1 MKIQVNLLRM
11 ALAAILLFFSA
22 AAPAFAKP
30 TKKLEP
36 AKSVSALDCA
46 PGAPCTAKLP
56 VKVVVVT
63 LFEIGADTGDRPAEF
78 QFWKERR
85 KLDTKVAFPHSF
97 HDLWYNPDSQIL
109 GMVTGIGTAN
119 STAAIMALG
128 LDPRFDFSNT
138 YWLVAGIAGIDPEDA
153 PIGSAAWA
161 RYIVDGD
168 LAHEIDEREI
178 PKSWSTG
185 YFPRGGKFPYD
196 PAGLLRKS
204 GEGNVF
210 EANVKLRDWA
220 FELTKDVKIPN
231 PPELDET
238 RKHFAA
244 FANAQKPPFVLKGDT
259 LSASTFWH
267 GKRLNDWANKWVKY
281 WSRDQGEFVTSAME
295 DTGVMQS
302 LTYLSKADKVD
313 LNRVMILRAGSNYTM
328 QPKEQTA
335 VEHLLGENDGY
346 SGMLVSLEALYAV
359 GSVVIDELIGKWD
372 VYEKASPGDPD

>member
-1 MKIQVNLLRM
+1 MKIQVTFSRM
-11 ALAAILLFFSA
+11 ALAAILFIFGASA
-22 AAPAFAKP
+22 PGFAKSLKQAPAI
-30 TKKLEP
+30 
-36 AKSVSALDCA
+36 SALDCA
-46 PGAPCTAKLP
+46 PGAPCAAKLP
-56 VKVVVVT
+56 VKVVIVT

-85 KLDTKVAFPHSF
+85 KLDTKIAFPQSF

-109 GMVTGIGTAN
+109 GVVTGIGTAN

-128 LDPRFDFSNT
+128 LDPRFDLSKT

-161 RYIVDGD
+161 RFIVDGD

-210 EANVKLRDWA
+210 EANAKLRAWA
-220 FELTKDVKIPN
+220 YDLTKDVKIPN
-231 PPELDET
+231 PPELDSV
-238 RKHFAA
+238 RKQFAD
-244 FANAQKPPFVLKGDT
+244 FPNAQKPPFVLKGDT

-267 GKRLNDWANKWVKY
+267 GKRMNEWANKWTKY

-302 LTYLSKADKVD
+302 LTYLSKIDKVD
-313 LNRVMILRAGSNYTM
+313 LNRVMVLRAGSNYTM
-328 QPKEQTA
+328 QPKGQTA

-359 GSVVIDELIGKWD
+359 GSVVVDELIGKWD
-372 VYEKASPGDPD
+372 LYEKKSPGDPS

>member
-1 MKIQVNLLRM
+1 M
-11 ALAAILLFFSA
+11 ALAAILLVFSVGGPAVAKA
-22 AAPAFAKP
+22 AKKPEVAK
-30 TKKLEP
+30 TI
-36 AKSVSALDCA
+36 SAYDCA
-46 PGAPCTAKLP
+46 PGTPCAAKLP

-63 LFEIGADTGDRPAEF
+63 LFEIGEDTGDKPAEF

-85 KLDTKVAFPHSF
+85 KLDSKIAFPHSF
-97 HDLWYNPDSQIL
+97 HDLWYNPESQIL
-109 GMVTGIGTAN
+109 GIVTGIGTAN

-153 PIGSAAWA
+153 SIGSAAWA
-161 RYIVDGD
+161 RYVVDGD

-178 PKSWSTG
+178 PKGWSTG
-185 YFPRGGKFPYD
+185 YFPRGGKYPYD

-210 EANVKLRDWA
+210 EANAKLRDWA
-220 FELTKDVKIPN
+220 FDLTKDVKIPN

-244 FANAQKPPFVLKGDT
+244 FPNAQKPPFVLKGDT

-267 GKRLNDWANKWVKY
+267 GKRLNEWANKWVDY
-281 WSRDQGEFVTSAME
+281 WSRGEGEFVTSAME

-302 LTYLSKADKVD
+302 LTYLSKIDKVD
-313 LNRVMILRAGSNYTM
+313 LNRVMVLRAGSNYTM
-328 QPKEQTA
+328 QPKGQTA
-335 VEHLLGENDGY
+335 VEHLLNENSGY

-359 GSVVIDELIGKWD
+359 GSVVVDELIGKWD
-372 VYEKASPGDPD
+372 VYGPKSPGDPD

>member
-1 MKIQVNLLRM
+1 MKIQVKFLRM
-11 ALAAILLFFSA
+11 ALAAILFLFGAMAPA
-22 AAPAFAKP
+22 AAK
-30 TKKLEP
+30 P
-36 AKSVSALDCA
+36 AKKAEPGQTISAFDCA
-46 PGAPCTAKLP
+46 PGAPCAAKLQ

-63 LFEIGADTGDRPAEF
+63 LFEIGADTGDKPAEF

-85 KLDTKVAFPHSF
+85 KLDSKIAFPHSF
-97 HDLWYNPDSQIL
+97 HDLWYNPESQIL
-109 GMVTGIGTAN
+109 GIVTGIGTAN
-119 STAAIMALG
+119 SSAAIMALG
-128 LDPRFDFSNT
+128 LDPRFDFSSS

-153 PIGSAAWA
+153 SIGSAAWA

-178 PKSWSTG
+178 PKDWSTG

-196 PAGLLRKS
+196 PAGLARKS

-210 EANVKLRDWA
+210 EANAKLRDWA

-238 RKHFAA
+238 RTHFAA
-244 FANAQKPPFVLKGDT
+244 FPNAQKPPFVLKGDT

-267 GKRLNDWANKWVKY
+267 GKRLNEWANRWVNY
-281 WSRDQGEFVTSAME
+281 WSKGEGEFVTSAME

-302 LTYLSKADKVD
+302 LTYLSKIDKVD
-313 LNRVMILRAGSNYTM
+313 LDRVMVLRAGSNYTM
-328 QPKEQTA
+328 QPKGQTA
-335 VEHLLGENDGY
+335 VEHLLGESDGY

-359 GSVVIDELIGKWD
+359 GSVVVDELIGKWD
-372 VYEKASPGDPD
+372 IYGPKSPGDPD

>member
-1 MKIQVNLLRM
+1 MKIQVTLFRM

-22 AAPAFAKP
+22 AAPTLAKP
-30 TKKLEP
+30 AKKAEQVK
-36 AKSVSALDCA
+36 AVSALDCT
-46 PGAPCTAKLP
+46 PGAPCAAKLP
-56 VKVVVVT
+56 VKVVIVT

-85 KLDTKVAFPHSF
+85 KLDTKIPFPQSF

-109 GMVTGIGTAN
+109 GIVTGIGTAN

-128 LDPRFDFSNT
+128 LDPRFDLSNS

-161 RYIVDGD
+161 RFIVDGD

-178 PKSWSTG
+178 PKNWSTG

-210 EANVKLRDWA
+210 EANARLRDWA
-220 FELTKDVKIPN
+220 FDLTKDVKIPN
-231 PPELDET
+231 PPELEET

-244 FANAQKPPFVLKGDT
+244 FPMRKSRL
-259 LSASTFWH
+259 LS
-267 GKRLNDWANKWVKY
+267 
-281 WSRDQGEFVTSAME
+281 
-295 DTGVMQS
+295 
-302 LTYLSKADKVD
+302 
-313 LNRVMILRAGSNYTM
+313 
-328 QPKEQTA
+328 
-335 VEHLLGENDGY
+335 
-346 SGMLVSLEALYAV
+346 
-359 GSVVIDELIGKWD
+359 
-372 VYEKASPGDPD
+372 